1 MNSLRKKV
9 NYQQTIY
16 ACYAGYVVQAIVNNL
31 GPLLFLTFQRSFGI
45 SLEKVGLLVTINFG
59 TQIIVDLLS
68 AKYVDRFGYRTAVI
82 FAHVM
87 GTIGLIG
94 MGVFPFLLAD
104 PYIGLVLAVM
114 TNAVGGGII
123 EVLISPIVEAAP
135 SKEKAKAMS
144 MLHSFYC
151 FGHMGV
157 VLLSTLA
164 FGLLGMERWYIVPV
178 IWAIVPFLNCFFFA
192 VVPIQTVVAKEE
204 TLPTGKLLSM
214 KLFWLFVI
222 LMICAG
228 ASEQAMSQWASFF
241 AESGL
246 QVSKTLGD
254 LLGPCAFAAM
264 MAVSRVFYGKMGHK
278 IKIQKFMLGSCALCI
293 VSYLIAVFAPIPL
306 LALAGCAL
314 CGLSVGIMW
323 PGTFSMAAKECPQG
337 GTAMWAFLALAG
349 DIGCAAG
356 PTVVSTVSE
365 FFTEYGIKAGL
376 LTAIV
381 FPLACAYRH
390 INTSIFSY
398 RRIRLHPFTA
408 CLSVR
413 R

>member
-1 MNSLRKKV
+1 MNTLTKRIT
-9 NYQQTIY
+9 YQQTIY
-16 ACYAGYVVQAIVNNL
+16 ACYVGYIVQAIVNNL
-31 GPLLFLTFQRSFGI
+31 GPLLFLTFQRTMGI

-59 TQIIVDLLS
+59 TQIVVDLLS

-82 FAHVM
+82 FAHAM
-87 GTIGLIG
+87 GAIGLIG
-94 MGVFPFLLAD
+94 MGFFPFLLAD

-114 TNAVGGGII
+114 INAVGGGII

-135 SKEKAKAMS
+135 SKEKEKAMS

-192 VVPIQTVVAKEE
+192 VVPIRAVVEKEA
-204 TLPTGKLLSM
+204 TIPTRKLLSM

-246 QVSKTLGD
+246 MVTKTLGD

-264 MAVSRVFYGKMGHK
+264 MAVSRVLYGKKGHK
-278 IKIQKFMLGSCALCI
+278 IKIQRFVLGSCVLCI
-293 VSYLIAVFAPIPL
+293 VSYLIAVFAPYPL

-356 PTVVSTVSE
+356 PAIVSTVSE

-381 FPLACAYRH
+381 FPLAMLLLRLKMGQKKKD
-390 INTSIFSY
+390 SI
-398 RRIRLHPFTA
+398 ID
-408 CLSVR
+408 
-413 R
+413 

>member
-1 MNSLRKKV
+1 MKALTKRIT
-9 NYQQTIY
+9 YQQTIY
-16 ACYAGYVVQAIVNNL
+16 ACYVGYVVQAIMNNL
-31 GPLLFLTFQRSFGI
+31 SPLLFLTFQRSLGI
-45 SLEKVGLLVTINFG
+45 SLEKVGLLVTINFT
-59 TQIIVDLLS
+59 TQILVDFLS
-68 AKYVDRFGYRTAVI
+68 AKYVDRFGYRASVI
-82 FAHVM
+82 FAHAM

-94 MGVFPFLLAD
+94 MGVFPLLFAD
-104 PYIGLVLAVM
+104 PYIGLVFASVI
-114 TNAVGGGII
+114 NAVGGGII
-123 EVLISPIVEAAP
+123 EVLVSPIVEAAP
-135 SKEKAKAMS
+135 SREKEKAMS
-144 MLHSFYC
+144 ILHSFYC

-178 IWAIVPFLNCFFFA
+178 IWSIIPFLNCFFFA
-192 VVPIQTVVAKEE
+192 LVPIQTVTAEEE
-204 TLPTGKLLSM
+204 TFPTRKLLSM
-214 KLFWLFVI
+214 KVFWLFVV

-246 QVSKTLGD
+246 KISKTLGD

-278 IKIQKFMLGSCALCI
+278 IKIQKFMLGSCVLCI
-293 VSYLIAVFAPIPL
+293 VSYLVAVFAPIPL
-306 LALAGCAL
+306 LALTGCAL

-323 PGTFSMAAKECPQG
+323 PGTFSMAVKECPQG

-356 PTVVSTVSE
+356 PTAVSIVSE

-376 LTAIV
+376 FAAIV
-381 FPLACAYRH
+381 FPLAMLLIRLQMGQKK
-390 INTSIFSY
+390 Y
-398 RRIRLHPFTA
+398 RRAESEL
-408 CLSVR
+408 
-413 R
+413 

>member
-1 MNSLRKKV
+1 MSHIKEKIT
-9 NYQQTIY
+9 YQQTIY
-16 ACYAGYVVQAIVNNL
+16 TCYIGYIVQAIINNL
-31 GPLLFLTFQRSFGI
+31 GPLLFLTFQRSFSI

-68 AKYVDRFGYRTAVI
+68 AKYVDRFGYRRAIV
-82 FAHVM
+82 FAHAAATV
-87 GTIGLIG
+87 GLIG
-94 MGVFPFLLAD
+94 MGVFPFLFPN
-104 PYIGLVLAVM
+104 PYAGLILAVVI
-114 TNAVGGGII
+114 NSIGGGII

-135 SKEKAKAMS
+135 SKEKEKAMS

-164 FGLLGMERWYIVPV
+164 FALFSMERWYIVPV
-178 IWAIVPFLNCFFFA
+178 IWAIVPFINCFCFA
-192 VVPIQTVVAKEE
+192 AVPINTVVPEE
-204 TLPTGKLLSM
+204 EILPTKKLLSM
-214 KLFWLFVI
+214 KMFWLFAI

-246 QVSKTLGD
+246 KVSKTLGD

-264 MAVSRVFYGKMGHK
+264 MALSRVFYGKMGHR
-278 IKIQKFMLGSCALCI
+278 IKLQRFILGSCLLCI
-293 VSYLIAVFAPIPL
+293 VSYLIAVFAPVPL
-306 LALAGCAL
+306 LALTGCAL

-356 PTVVSTVSE
+356 PTVVSTVSG
-365 FFTEYGIKAGL
+365 FFSEYGIRVGL
-376 LTAIV
+376 LIAIV
-381 FPLACAYRH
+381 FPLAMLL
-390 INTSIFSY
+390 
-398 RRIRLHPFTA
+398 IRLKMGR
-408 CLSVR
+408 VR
-413 R
+413 AEIK

>member
-1 MNSLRKKV
+1 MNRIKEKIT
-9 NYQQTIY
+9 YQQTIY
-16 ACYAGYVVQAIVNNL
+16 ACYLGYIVQAIVNNL
-31 GPLLFLTFQRSFGI
+31 GPLLFLTFQKSFDI
-45 SLEKVGLLVTINFG
+45 SLEKVGLLVTIDFG

-68 AKYVDRFGYRTAVI
+68 AKYVDRFGYRRAVI
-82 FAHVM
+82 FAHAAATV
-87 GTIGLIG
+87 GLVG
-94 MGVFPFLLAD
+94 MGVFPFLFPD
-104 PYIGLVLAVM
+104 PYIGLVLAVVI
-114 TNAVGGGII
+114 NAVGGGII

-135 SKEKAKAMS
+135 SKEKEKAMS

-164 FGLLGMERWYIVPV
+164 FALFTMERWYIVPI
-178 IWAIVPFLNCFFFA
+178 IWAIVPFINCFCFA
-192 VVPIQTVVAKEE
+192 AVPINTVVPEE
-204 TLPTGKLLSM
+204 EILPTKKLLSM
-214 KLFWLFVI
+214 KMFWLFAI

-246 QVSKTLGD
+246 KVSKTLGD

-264 MAVSRVFYGKMGHK
+264 MALSRVFYGKMGHR
-278 IKIQKFMLGSCALCI
+278 IKLQRFILGSCLLCI
-293 VSYLIAVFAPIPL
+293 VSYLIAVFAPVPL
-306 LALAGCAL
+306 LALTGCAL

-356 PTVVSTVSE
+356 PTVVSTVSG
-365 FFTEYGIKAGL
+365 FFSEYGIRVGL
-376 LTAIV
+376 LIAIV
-381 FPLACAYRH
+381 FPLAMLL
-390 INTSIFSY
+390 
-398 RRIRLHPFTA
+398 IRLKMGR
-408 CLSVR
+408 VR
-413 R
+413 AEIK

>member
-1 MNSLRKKV
+1 MNTLTKKIT
-9 NYQQTIY
+9 YQQTIY
-16 ACYAGYVVQAIVNNL
+16 ACYVGYAVQAIMNNL
-31 GPLLFLTFQRSFGI
+31 SPLLFLTFQKSLGL

-68 AKYVDRFGYRTAVI
+68 AKYVDRFGYRTSVI
-82 FAHVM
+82 FAHAM
-87 GTIGLIG
+87 GAMGLVG
-94 MGVFPFLLAD
+94 MGVFPFLFAD
-104 PYIGLVLAVM
+104 PYAGLVLSAII
-114 TNAVGGGII
+114 NAVGGGII

-192 VVPIQTVVAKEE
+192 VVPIKTVAAEEE
-204 TLPTGKLLSM
+204 TLPVKKVLSM
-214 KLFWLFVI
+214 KLFWLFAI

-246 QVSKTLGD
+246 QISKTLGD

-278 IKIQKFMLGSCALCI
+278 IEIQKFMLGSCVLCI
-293 VSYLIAVFAPIPL
+293 VSYLIAVFVPIPL

-337 GTAMWAFLALAG
+337 GTAIWAFLALAG

-356 PTVVSTVSE
+356 PTVVSTVSK

-376 LTAIV
+376 LAAII
-381 FPLACAYRH
+381 FPFAMLL
-390 INTSIFSY
+390 
-398 RRIRLHPFTA
+398 IRLQMG
-408 CLSVR
+408 R
-413 R
+413 RTLLNSKMD

>member
-1 MNSLRKKV
+1 MNTLTKKIT
-9 NYQQTIY
+9 YQQTIY
-16 ACYAGYVVQAIVNNL
+16 ACYVGYAVQAIMNNL
-31 GPLLFLTFQRSFGI
+31 SPLLFLTFQKSLGI

-68 AKYVDRFGYRTAVI
+68 AKYVDRFGYRTSVI

-87 GTIGLIG
+87 GAIGLVG
-94 MGVFPFLLAD
+94 MGVFPFLFAD
-104 PYIGLVLAVM
+104 PYAGLVLSAII
-114 TNAVGGGII
+114 NAVGGGII

-192 VVPIQTVVAKEE
+192 VVPIKTVAGEEE
-204 TLPTGKLLSM
+204 TLPVKKVLSM
-214 KLFWLFVI
+214 KLFWLFAI

-246 QVSKTLGD
+246 QISKTLGD

-278 IKIQKFMLGSCALCI
+278 IEIQKFMLGSCVLCI
-293 VSYLIAVFAPIPL
+293 VSYLIAVFVPIPL

-337 GTAMWAFLALAG
+337 GTAVWAFLALAG

-356 PTVVSTVSE
+356 PTVVSTVSK

-376 LTAIV
+376 LAAIL
-381 FPLACAYRH
+381 FPFAMLL
-390 INTSIFSY
+390 
-398 RRIRLHPFTA
+398 IRLQMG
-408 CLSVR
+408 R
-413 R
+413 RTLA

>member
-1 MNSLRKKV
+1 MNRIKEKIT
-9 NYQQTIY
+9 YQQTIY
-16 ACYAGYVVQAIVNNL
+16 ACYLGYIVQAIVNNL
-31 GPLLFLTFQRSFGI
+31 GPLLFLTFQKSFDI

-68 AKYVDRFGYRTAVI
+68 AKYVDRFGYRRAVI
-82 FAHVM
+82 FAHAAATV
-87 GTIGLIG
+87 GLVG
-94 MGVFPFLLAD
+94 MGVFPFLFPD
-104 PYIGLVLAVM
+104 PYIGLVLAVVI
-114 TNAVGGGII
+114 NAVGGGII

-135 SKEKAKAMS
+135 SKEKEKAMS

-164 FGLLGMERWYIVPV
+164 FALLSMERWYIVPV
-178 IWAIVPFLNCFFFA
+178 IWAIVPFINCFCFA
-192 VVPIQTVVAKEE
+192 AVPINTVVPEEE
-204 TLPTGKLLSM
+204 TIPARKLLSM
-214 KLFWLFVI
+214 KLFWLFAV

-246 QVSKTLGD
+246 KVSKTLGD

-264 MAVSRVFYGKMGHK
+264 MALSRVFYGKMGHR
-278 IKIQKFMLGSCALCI
+278 IKLQRFILGSCLLCI

-306 LALAGCAL
+306 LALTGCAL

-356 PTVVSTVSE
+356 PTVVSTVSG
-365 FFTEYGIKAGL
+365 FFSEYGIKAGL
-376 LTAIV
+376 LIAIV
-381 FPLACAYRH
+381 FPLAMLL
-390 INTSIFSY
+390 
-398 RRIRLHPFTA
+398 IR
-408 CLSVR
+408 S
-413 R
+413 